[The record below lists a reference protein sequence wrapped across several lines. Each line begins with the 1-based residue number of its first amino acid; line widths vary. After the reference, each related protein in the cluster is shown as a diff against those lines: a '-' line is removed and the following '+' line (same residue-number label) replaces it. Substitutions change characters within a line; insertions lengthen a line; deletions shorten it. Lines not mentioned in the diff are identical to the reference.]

1 MITVEKSLMELMDE
15 AFRLSL
21 QVAYETITA
30 DGHYYD
36 ARKEFHTS
44 AANEDTIWGWCDG
57 LMHGAYQRITTGQ
70 CSLRATI
77 DFDVAAFE
85 ELVKKDVTMMAE
97 LLVKLGSPK
106 VLPKI

>member
-21 QVAYETITA
+21 RVAYETITT

-44 AANEDTIWGWCDG
+44 AANEDAVWGWCDG
-57 LMHGAYQRITTGQ
+57 LMHKYYNKVSSGQ
-70 CSLRATI
+70 CSVWATI

-85 ELVKKDVTMMAE
+85 ESVKKDIAMMSE
-97 LLVKLGSPK
+97 LLVKLGPPK